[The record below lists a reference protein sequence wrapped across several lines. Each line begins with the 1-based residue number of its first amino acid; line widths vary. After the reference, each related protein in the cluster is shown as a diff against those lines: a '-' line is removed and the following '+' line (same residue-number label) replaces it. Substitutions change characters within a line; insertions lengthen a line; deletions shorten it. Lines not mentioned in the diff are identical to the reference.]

1 MEDYDRGFNTWR
13 EALEFALFAVEITQ
27 QRHRV
32 RLAKNGLEWL
42 VDSVPA

>member
-27 QRHRV
+27 QKHRI
-32 RLAKNGLEWL
+32 RRAKNGLEWL
-42 VDSVPA
+42 VDPVSA